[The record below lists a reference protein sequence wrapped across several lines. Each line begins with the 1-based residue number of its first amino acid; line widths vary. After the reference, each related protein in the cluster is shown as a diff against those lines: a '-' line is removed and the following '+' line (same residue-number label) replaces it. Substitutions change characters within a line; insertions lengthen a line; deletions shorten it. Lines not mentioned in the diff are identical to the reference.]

1 MGDESDDP
9 EFQSFDDSAPR
20 DIRVPTAQREIYE
33 ELTSSTDSPFDG
45 ETRTDLFVFAMGYG
59 YDQGLRADFSG
70 DTHALFQR
78 QSLSDAQE
86 WMLKSVAVRETEDP
100 DVLQNGKETYL
111 IGREYANGGLN
122 RLYELYTG
130 PQNLFEQLTRD
141 VIKKSDR

>member
-1 MGDESDDP
+1 MGDQNDGSEL
-9 EFQSFDDSAPR
+9 ESFDDGAPR
-20 DIRVPTAQREIYE
+20 DVRVPAAQREIYD
-33 ELTSSTDSPFDG
+33 ELTSSADSPFDG

-78 QSLSDAQE
+78 QSLTEAQE

-100 DVLQNGKETYL
+100 DVLQDGKESYQ
-111 IGREYANGGLN
+111 IAREYANGGLD

-141 VIKKSDR
+141 VIQSSDR